1 MSAHGKLSE
10 LQIGAYRLSPSVWAD
25 RELKPRLGLDLDQWQ
40 RKLVSAPRGSRQ
52 CLLTYRQSGKSTAAA
67 VAASHSMIFRPGS
80 TSLAIAPS
88 QRQSAEVARRARA
101 ILIATGQ
108 KLTVDNLFELGCNGS
123 RLVALPG
130 SSDDTV
136 RGLSVDAELIIDEAA
151 RVDDEIYN
159 ACRPMIARHADKA
172 RLLVMST
179 AWLSSGFFHDIWTN
193 GSEQDWQKTMVLPED
208 TGRIPPAFLEA
219 ERRALGERAYDREY
233 RCQFDSSDANA
244 FSWDRIDAA
253 FDTEGPTPPLKPAH
267 GEEDPVV
274 ARELAFADDP
284 FRPRRSALR

>member
-1 MSAHGKLSE
+1 
-10 LQIGAYRLSPSVWAD
+10 
-25 RELKPRLGLDLDQWQ
+25 
-40 RKLVSAPRGSRQ
+40 
-52 CLLTYRQSGKSTAAA
+52 
-67 VAASHSMIFRPGS
+67 MIFRPGS

-179 AWLSSGFFHDIWTN
+179 AWLSSGFFHDIWMN

-208 TGRIPPAFLEA
+208 TAGFRRRSLRLKDGRLA
-219 ERRALGERAYDREY
+219 
-233 RCQFDSSDANA
+233 S
-244 FSWDRIDAA
+244 
-253 FDTEGPTPPLKPAH
+253 GPTIANIAASSIPATPTRSR
-267 GEEDPVV
+267 GT
-274 ARELAFADDP
+274 AST
-284 FRPRRSALR
+284 PRSTTRDRRRR

>member
-1 MSAHGKLSE
+1 M
-10 LQIGAYRLSPSVWAD
+10 
-25 RELKPRLGLDLDQWQ
+25 
-40 RKLVSAPRGSRQ
+40 
-52 CLLTYRQSGKSTAAA
+52 
-67 VAASHSMIFRPGS
+67 
-80 TSLAIAPS
+80 
-88 QRQSAEVARRARA
+88 
-101 ILIATGQ
+101 
-108 KLTVDNLFELGCNGS
+108 
-123 RLVALPG
+123 ALPG

-193 GSEQDWQKTMVLPED
+193 GSEQDWHKTMVLPED

-219 ERRALGERAYDREY
+219 ERRAIGERAYDREY
-233 RCQFDSSDANA
+233 RCKFDSSDANA

-253 FDTEGPTPPLKPAH
+253 FDTEGPTPPLKPTH
-267 GEEDPVV
+267 GDEDPVV

-284 FRPRRSALR
+284 FMPMRSALR